1 MRAAEGWS
9 GPPGRR
15 QYLPVRVEER
25 PDGTFVRPSHRRGSG
40 SHLVASLHLADG
52 LAVVPDEQSV
62 VTAGEPVMLME
73 V

>member
-1 MRAAEGWS
+1 
-9 GPPGRR
+9 
-15 QYLPVRVEER
+15 VRVEER